1 MTVAS
6 PLELPGACQ
15 ELLQAL
21 QMYGRTG
28 DLDPCVERARIH
40 KYMCAH
46 VRVYR
51 CMSAGEKMIKINIIH
66 KKIM

>member
-1 MTVAS
+1 V
-6 PLELPGACQ
+6 
-15 ELLQAL
+15 L